1 MKIFKHIAPMFVRNI
16 SHLLICCVLALFI
29 DTASAR
35 QVPQPSNVFNGV
47 GIDQHLNE
55 QLPLELTFRDEE
67 GNVVPLGRYFH
78 SKPIVLSL
86 VYYRC
91 PMLCT
96 QVLNGMVE
104 TFNII
109 DLTAGNQFDVIT
121 VSIDHTETSELAARK
136 KEEYVAAY
144 KHEGVR
150 NGWHFL
156 TGDSAS
162 IAQLAG
168 AAGFRFVYDEKTKL
182 FAHASGIMI
191 ATPEGRLA
199 RYLYGIEY
207 PAKDLTFSL
216 IEASKGRIGSPVEKL
231 QLLCYAYD
239 PATGKYSLV
248 VVNIM
253 KAAGAVTILLLG
265 GFMYRN
271 FRRDRK
277 NRRETV
283 NPEISGTS

>member
-1 MKIFKHIAPMFVRNI
+1 MRVLLKH
-16 SHLLICCVLALFI
+16 LALLACPALAFG
-29 DTASAR
+29 AAAAHAR
-35 QVPQPSNVFNGV
+35 QQALPAKVFSEV

-55 QLPLELTFRDEE
+55 LLPLELTFRDEE
-67 GNVVPLGRYFH
+67 GRIVPLDRYFH
-78 SKPIVLSL
+78 SKPVIISL

-109 DLTAGNQFDVIT
+109 SLTAGNQFDVVT
-121 VSIDHTETSELAARK
+121 LSIDPAETSELAAK
-136 KEEYVAAY
+136 KKAEYISTY
-144 KHEGVR
+144 KREGVQ

-156 TGDSAS
+156 TGDSTS
-162 IAQLAG
+162 IAKVAG
-168 AAGFRFVYDEKTKL
+168 ALGFKFVYDEETKL

-191 ATPEGRLA
+191 ATPEGRIA

-216 IEASKGRIGSPVEKL
+216 MEASKEKIGSPVEKL

-239 PATGKYSLV
+239 PKAGKYSLV
-248 VVNIM
+248 IANVFR
-253 KAAGAVTILLLG
+253 AAGVVTILLLG
-265 GFMYRN
+265 GFMYVN
-271 FRRDRK
+271 FRRDRR
-277 NRRETV
+277 NRQEV
-283 NPEISGTS
+283 AKSEVSGH